1 MEKQIIEL
9 FTPLKV
15 KINEIPKDFKNIIIN
30 NDKYTYDKYVDNEM
44 LNKIVF
50 ELMNILDDIL
60 NKIKDLNIS
69 FITTEDNVETYLY
82 YNNKKL
88 EFNNDYFVKTSSLY
102 LEYKNK
108 FREPYEAPMNNA
120 ILDYKYALMGNT
132 GVTETTNENP
142 CPL

>member
-15 KINEIPKDFKNIIIN
+15 KINEIPKDFKNIIIS
-30 NDKYTYDKYVDNEM
+30 NDKYTYNNYVDNEI

-60 NKIKDLNIS
+60 NKIKDLNVYY
-69 FITTEDNVETYLY
+69 ITTKDNVETYLY

-108 FREPYEAPMNNA
+108 WFGIKRDFSADIDVIRTQDVRFLFLKS
-120 ILDYKYALMGNT
+120 ILSTSL
-132 GVTETTNENP
+132 
-142 CPL
+142 

>member
-15 KINEIPKDFKNIIIN
+15 KINEIPKDFKNIIISN
-30 NDKYTYDKYVDNEM
+30 NKYTYDNYVDNEI

-82 YNNKKL
+82 YNNKKIQ
-88 EFNNDYFVKTSSLY
+88 FNNDYFVKTSSLY

-108 FREPYEAPMNNA
+108 WFGIKSDFSADIDVIRAQDIRFLFFKS
-120 ILDYKYALMGNT
+120 ILSAS
-132 GVTETTNENP
+132 V
-142 CPL
+142 

>member
-15 KINEIPKDFKNIIIN
+15 KINEKPINFKNIIISN
-30 NDKYTYDKYVDNEM
+30 TKYTYVYNEM

-60 NKIKDLNIS
+60 NKIKDKNV
-69 FITTEDNVETYLY
+69 FYITTKDNVETYLY
-82 YNNKKL
+82 YNNKKI
-88 EFNNDYFVKTSSLY
+88 EFNNDYFVKRSSLY

-108 FREPYEAPMNNA
+108 WFGIKV
-120 ILDYKYALMGNT
+120 ILMLI
-132 GVTETTNENP
+132 
-142 CPL
+142 LI